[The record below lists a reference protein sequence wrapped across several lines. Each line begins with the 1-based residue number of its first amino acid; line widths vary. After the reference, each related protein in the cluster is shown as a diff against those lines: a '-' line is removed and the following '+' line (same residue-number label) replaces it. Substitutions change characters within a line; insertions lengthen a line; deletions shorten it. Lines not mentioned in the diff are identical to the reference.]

1 MSGGLA
7 VGAGA
12 AAAPGGRLADPK
24 RVLRLAR
31 AVVSD
36 VMLYHPDEV
45 RRGIESD
52 DLFDRLAEPIS
63 EARAWFDS
71 QVLAEV
77 AVRTRA
83 FDLALV
89 DVLVYRNAHVPSR
102 IW

>member
-1 MSGGLA
+1 MASA
-7 VGAGA
+7 YGATGPVA
-12 AAAPGGRLADPK
+12 HRLDDPK
-24 RVLRLAR
+24 RVMRLAR

-52 DLFDRLAEPIS
+52 DLFDRLADELAD
-63 EARAWFDS
+63 ARAWFES
-71 QVLAEV
+71 QVDPGVAES
-77 AVRTRA
+77 TRA

-89 DVLVYRNAHVPSR
+89 DVLVYRNAHVPSP